1 MTLSLLTFIFPGKV
15 ADGSPALPVVS
26 CDSFDVDI
34 KHLVVDVKFG
44 VVKDKIWDSCEI
56 LSVWLEWEMVLRNL
70 TLREI
75 FSIFVLHSFSL
86 LSLFSNAPR
95 RLRVGVFCFCVFICN
110 LIFVKKNVKWVGVKL
125 SGKFRIIKLLFCST
139 LPFILLSF
147 LLF

>member
-1 MTLSLLTFIFPGKV
+1 
-15 ADGSPALPVVS
+15 
-26 CDSFDVDI
+26 
-34 KHLVVDVKFG
+34 
-44 VVKDKIWDSCEI
+44 
-56 LSVWLEWEMVLRNL
+56 
-70 TLREI
+70 LREI

-139 LPFILLSF
+139 LSFILLSF
-147 LLF
+147 LLFLNGIKDLTEKISDGKIFRWKNIPVEEFSAVKTIKLRYRKWKFFSKAIKGVKI